1 MNRRRLV
8 APIIVA
14 TVVIGVLVAYSTQA
28 FPAPVA
34 ATITSTRTVTVSGS
48 NNTVTVSGGLT
59 TTTVLGQVEV
69 ISATGSQAV
78 LCTTTRYLVPDTIT
92 STNGSGT
99 TQTYSVVSDGVTT
112 IVTESDN
119 GLQTTTYLATYAS
132 ATNATQSVG
141 YVVTSTSS
149 GNVGLGG
156 VSDVMTC
163 TYLP

>member
-1 MNRRRLV
+1 MKPSRV
-8 APIIVA
+8 VVPIIVA
-14 TVVIGVLVAYSTQA
+14 FVLVGVLVTYSLETS
-28 FPAPVA
+28 PSPIT
-34 ATITSTRTVTVSGS
+34 ATITS
-48 NNTVTVSGGLT
+48 

-69 ISATGSQAV
+69 ISVTGSQAV
-78 LCTTTRYLVPDTIT
+78 LCAKTSYLVPDTIT

-99 TQTYSVVSDGVTT
+99 TQTYSIVSDGVTT
-112 IVTESDN
+112 IVTKSDN
-119 GLQTTTYLATYAS
+119 GLLTTTYLATYAS